1 LSCRVK
7 PDTTN
12 CKEPETVPNWI
23 ELYTRQL
30 DDLDKSGLTG
40 LLDAGRRWNLAP
52 TLEDRGVV
60 VFAHA
65 APLDCGHQTAAAV
78 HACLDSGADK
88 VLVVGVQH
96 AWTPEMQAARQAA
109 VDGAD
114 LTGHPLRGLH
124 GPDLPN
130 SRSGW
135 QLDHSLL
142 AWRRL
147 WQAECA
153 RRGVAGP
160 QVREV
165 YPFLAGPQPDTL
177 RNYDIVARWAEDAVV
192 VATTDAFHHGIGYG
206 DGPDVAREPTA
217 GGGLALAAASIAE
230 SQRRLAAG
238 DYASYLRHCVV
249 ARNDARDTGPFYRA
263 LRGPFTCSVL
273 DLIAS
278 DMAAIYAAP
287 PPTWVAAAL
296 MACRPV

>member
-1 LSCRVK
+1 M
-7 PDTTN
+7 
-12 CKEPETVPNWI
+12 PNWI
-23 ELYTRQL
+23 ELYSRQL
-30 DDLDKSGLTG
+30 DELGAAGLDA
-40 LLDAGRRWNLAP
+40 LLAAGRRWDLAP
-52 TLEDRGVV
+52 TLTARGVV

-65 APLDCGHQTAAAV
+65 APVDCGHQTAAAI

-88 VLVVGVQH
+88 VLVVGLLH
-96 AWTPEMQAARQAA
+96 AWTPEMQAARQRV
-109 VDGAD
+109 VDGED

-130 SRSGW
+130 SRSEW
-135 QLDHSLL
+135 QLDHSLV

-165 YPFLAGPQPDTL
+165 FPFLAGARPATL
-177 RNYDIVARWAEDAVV
+177 PNYDAIARWAEDAVV

-206 DGPDVAREPTA
+206 DGPDVARAPEA
-217 GGGLALAAASIAE
+217 GGLALAAASIAE

-238 DYASYLRHCVV
+238 DYADYLSHCVV

-263 LRGPFTCSVL
+263 LRGPFACTVL
-273 DLIAS
+273 DLVAS
-278 DMAAIYAAP
+278 DMAATYEAP

-296 MACRPV
+296 MDCRPV